1 MSPLFLAS
9 GALFVLG
16 VPIALAM
23 STGAL
28 IFIMLKGDLLVIGPA
43 TWFAGLDKAPIM
55 SIPFFILAAEILSRG
70 GAVAK
75 LVSAIDSLI
84 GHVRGGL
91 AVVAV
96 VTTMIFSAVS
106 GSSIATAAAVGIV
119 MIPQMLARGYPER
132 FVLGLIASAG
142 GLGILIP
149 PSVPLIIYG
158 TVTGESVGQL
168 FQAGIVPGV
177 MLGLMLCGFSV
188 LQARRVGLP
197 GRVPNSWVERR
208 KALWNAKEIL
218 AFPAIILGSIYGGIF
233 TPSESSALAV
243 VYALAITAPAYLRTG
258 LDNLVNV
265 IVNACATTAAILMI
279 LGAAALFGYAV
290 TLSGLPQL
298 VVSWIPELGLSKL
311 GFLLFVN
318 LLFFLLGMFL
328 EIISIILITLPIIF
342 PLLEVFDVHP
352 VHFAILVIVNME
364 LAVITPPVG
373 LNLFAIAAIARRE
386 VKELCIGVIPFYA
399 VILLGLIIVTYV
411 PEISLLLGRLAPM

>member
-1 MSPLFLAS
+1 MGSLFLTS

-16 VPIALAM
+16 TPIALAM
-23 STGAL
+23 AAGAL
-28 IFIMLKGDLLVIGPA
+28 LFITMRGDLLVVGPA

-75 LVSAIDSLI
+75 LVAAIDSLI

-96 VTTMIFSAVS
+96 VATMIFSAVS

-119 MIPQMLARGYPER
+119 MVPQMLARGYPDR
-132 FVLGLIASAG
+132 FALGLIAASG

-158 TVTGESVGQL
+158 TVTGESVGRL
-168 FQAGIVPGV
+168 FQAGILP
-177 MLGLMLCGFSV
+177 GLMIGLLLCGFAM
-188 LQARRVGLP
+188 LHARRIDLP
-197 GRVPNSWVERR
+197 GRAPNTWPERR
-208 KALWNAKEIL
+208 KALWDAKEIL
-218 AFPAIILGSIYGGIF
+218 IFPAIILGSIYGGIF

-243 VYALAITAPAYLRTG
+243 VYALAITAPAYLRSG
-258 LDNLVNV
+258 FGVLLEV
-265 IVNACATTAAILMI
+265 IVNACATTASILMI

-298 VVSWIPELGLSKL
+298 VVSRIPELGLSTL
-311 GFLLFVN
+311 GFLLFIN
-318 LLFFLLGMFL
+318 LMYFVLGMFL
-328 EIISIILITLPIIF
+328 EIISIILITLPIIY
-342 PLLEVFDVHP
+342 PLLAVFEVDP
-352 VHFAILVIVNME
+352 IHFAILTIVNME

-386 VKELCIGVIPFYA
+386 VKELCIGVLPFYS
-399 VILLGLIIVTYV
+399 VILLGLVFVTYV
-411 PEISLLLGRLAPM
+411 PEVSLLLGRLAPM

>member
-1 MSPLFLAS
+1 MTPLFFAS
-9 GALFVLG
+9 GALFILG

-23 STGAL
+23 AAGAL
-28 IFIMLKGDLLVIGPA
+28 LFITSRGDLLVIGPA

-75 LVSAIDSLI
+75 LVAAIDSLI

-96 VTTMIFSAVS
+96 VATMIFSAVS

-119 MIPQMLARGYPER
+119 MIPQMLERGYPER
-132 FVLGLIASAG
+132 FALGLIAAAG

-158 TVTGESVGQL
+158 TVTGESVGRL

-177 MLGLMLCGFSV
+177 MIGLLLCGFAM

-197 GRVPNSWVERR
+197 GRPANTWAERR
-208 KALWNAKEIL
+208 RALWDAKEIL

-233 TPSESSALAV
+233 TPGESSALAV
-243 VYALAITAPAYLRTG
+243 VYALAITGPAYLRSG
-258 LDNLVNV
+258 LANLLEV

-290 TLSGLPQL
+290 TLSGLPQM
-298 VVSWIPELGLSKL
+298 VVSWIPELGLSTI

-318 LLFFLLGMFL
+318 LMFFLLGMFL
-328 EIISIILITLPIIF
+328 EIISIILITLPIIY
-342 PLLEVFDVHP
+342 PLLAVFEVDP
-352 VHFAILVIVNME
+352 IHFAILTIVNME
-364 LAVITPPVG
+364 LAVITPPIG
-373 LNLFAIAAIARRE
+373 LNLFAIATIARRQ
-386 VKELCIGVIPFYA
+386 VKELCIGVLPFYV
-399 VILLGLIIVTYV
+399 VILVGLAIVTYV
-411 PEISLLLGRLAPM
+411 PEVSLLLGRIAPM